1 MSQDQQKTHQLL
13 VSVPKLLQLRFAA
26 PNPMKSATR
35 PQFCSRWE
43 WLMFSWFQRM
53 VGEQDLHRSPGF
65 LMNSLLLRFFLR
77 SYHNIINGSHFWD
90 HMDHSIWRQCITFFF
105 GFGSARIFTSARRP
119 DEFQVP
125 IFFRSFSSFLPWLVK
140 RQKEPWAFSL
150 SSCCL
155 VHCIPWSL
163 TTPRWMGRCCTP
175 KIPRPSWAKS
185 SPCSSW
191 TSWRGRRKAW
201 RVWRLAGRFQKVLP
215 SSSWLVCGMPLATSW
230 RCCPWV
236 PWRVASISSCCSRNF
251 WSLLSWWC
259 TLRAQCKVPW
269 FRLCLKHFLA
279 PTAVTGKHH
288 ES

>member
-1 MSQDQQKTHQLL
+1 MAHIFEIIWITASDG
-13 VSVPKLLQLRFAA
+13 
-26 PNPMKSATR
+26 SA
-35 PQFCSRWE
+35 S
-43 WLMFSWFQRM
+43 
-53 VGEQDLHRSPGF
+53 H
-65 LMNSLLLRFFLR
+65 FFL
-77 SYHNIINGSHFWD
+77 
-90 HMDHSIWRQCITFFF
+90 

-215 SSSWLVCGMPLATSW
+215 SSSSLVCGMPLATSW

-279 PTAVTGKHH
+279 PTAVHWKTPRVIGLLLQLFAISRCWLLVSSGVVCVLPPRVSRTNYIYKLLISWNVSSNPSQLNHAH
-288 ES
+288 RTQWLTAWNPSLNHI